1 MFSWKQVHLGLDII
15 CQRSFENSYLE
26 LWFISALSQADGLG
40 GPLAPQV
47 CGPSVNPIS
56 TRGQILPTT
65 VVRATPPGFSD
76 LATAL
81 HIFCTKICLSWLGFV
96 CYNTELHS
104 DLTRLKKT
112 GSFFYEIDVSFF
124 ILFHHARHLQQIH
137 WYKIFCGMY
146 GFAVMF
152 IFFSISFFFL
162 FSKCWRWNNW
172 FRLCY
177 GRSFYSYVKKCL
189 HSSKISWIPI
199 F

>member
-1 MFSWKQVHLGLDII
+1 MAYILALPENICERLMKCMIHILKALDISYWKI
-15 CQRSFENSYLE
+15 QENIEIITNHKLQF
-26 LWFISALSQADGLG
+26 W
-40 GPLAPQV
+40 
-47 CGPSVNPIS
+47 
-56 TRGQILPTT
+56 
-65 VVRATPPGFSD
+65 
-76 LATAL
+76 
-81 HIFCTKICLSWLGFV
+81 TKIPKNGYCVLQHGVTQWPHK
-96 CYNTELHS
+96 T
-104 DLTRLKKT
+104 KKT
-112 GSFFYEIDVSFF
+112 GSFFYEIEVSFF

-177 GRSFYSYVKKCL
+177 GRSFYSYVKKWL
-189 HSSKISWIPI
+189 HSSKISWIPT